1 LRVRVGHFGGR
12 PFSAFIRLRTGKGNA
27 GFSGSVKARVDIKKV
42 PFHGTEEEWKRIQ
55 REREKD
61 NTALLFI
68 VIIGGIVGVG
78 LLISRQ

>member
-1 LRVRVGHFGGR
+1 MRKILAYLILLLLVCTPG
-12 PFSAFIRLRTGKGNA
+12 
-27 GFSGSVKARVDIKKV
+27 KARVEIKKDT
-42 PFHGTEEEWKRIQ
+42 FQGTEEEWKRIQ

>member
-1 LRVRVGHFGGR
+1 MRKILAYLILLLLVF
-12 PFSAFIRLRTGKGNA
+12 TQ
-27 GFSGSVKARVDIKKV
+27 VKARVDIKKV

>member
-1 LRVRVGHFGGR
+1 MRNTGQ
-12 PFSAFIRLRTGKGNA
+12 SAGKRWDKWQGQQ
-27 GFSGSVKARVDIKKV
+27 KDIKKV

>member
-1 LRVRVGHFGGR
+1 MRKILAYLILLLLVFT
-12 PFSAFIRLRTGKGNA
+12 P
-27 GFSGSVKARVDIKKV
+27 VKARVDIKKV

-55 REREKD
+55 RDREKD

>member
-1 LRVRVGHFGGR
+1 MRKILAYLILLLLVFT
-12 PFSAFIRLRTGKGNA
+12 P
-27 GFSGSVKARVDIKKV
+27 VKARVNITKV